1 MGALLSPEILST
13 AVRALAPILLVALGG
28 FLSERVGIFNISL
41 EGNML
46 VGAFAA
52 VWGSYYFENAW
63 AGVAIAAI
71 AGVAFS
77 LLFAAIVVSFHGD
90 EFVSG
95 VALNLA
101 AVGITGFLM
110 RLLFDA
116 RGSFDDPRI
125 AGLSAIKIPIID
137 GIPILGELLSGH
149 SILIYLA
156 IALVPVIHWFLEHH
170 VAGLRMRGVGMHP
183 EAAESL
189 GVSAA
194 RMRYLA
200 LFLTGLLAGLG
211 GAQLS
216 IGQVT
221 LFTGNM
227 TAGRGWIAVVI
238 VMLAFGSTYRLLTI
252 GAAFTFIIAAGL
264 RLQAGGLPVQLTEAI
279 PFAAT
284 LLALIFIYAHQNSQE
299 RMMV

>member
-1 MGALLSPEILST
+1 MEALLNPEILST

-28 FLSERVGIFNISL
+28 FISERAGIFNIAL

-46 VGAFAA
+46 IGAFAA
-52 VWGSYYFENAW
+52 VWGSYHFESAW
-63 AGVAIAAI
+63 AGVAVAVI
-71 AGVAFS
+71 AGATYS
-77 LLFAAIVVSFHGD
+77 LLLAVIVVSFDGD
-90 EFVSG
+90 EFVAG

-101 AVGITGFLM
+101 AIGITGFLL
-110 RLLFDA
+110 RLLFDT

-125 AGLSAIKIPIID
+125 LGLHAIRIPFID

-149 SILIYLA
+149 SALIYLA
-156 IALVPVIHWFLEHH
+156 IAMVPATHWFLEHH
-170 VAGLRMRGVGMHP
+170 VIGLRIRGVGMHP
-183 EAAESL
+183 DAAESL
-189 GVSAA
+189 GVSAI

-200 LFLTGLLAGLG
+200 LVLAGLLAGLG

-238 VMLAFGSTYRLLTI
+238 VMLAFGSTLRVLTI

-264 RLQAGGLPVQLTEAI
+264 RLQTSGLPVQLTAAI

-284 LLALIFIYAHQNSQE
+284 LLALVIVYSRQHARAYWLE
-299 RMMV
+299 